1 MAVTAKLY
9 GKFIENLAKKQIDLV
24 NDSIKVMLCTSSYI
38 PDQDTHEHKVD
49 VTNEIT
55 GTGYTAGGVALATKT
70 VTYTGAT
77 NVLKF
82 DADDVSWTE
91 STLTF
96 RTAVI
101 YDATNND
108 LIGYVDYG
116 ADKSSEAGTVTIPWD
131 AAGIFTITVS

>member
-9 GKFIENLAKKQIDLV
+9 GKFLENLAKKQIDLV
-24 NDSIKVMLCTSSYI
+24 NDSIKVMLCTSSYT
-38 PDQDTHEHKVD
+38 PDQDAHEHKAD

-55 GTGYTAGGVALATKT
+55 GPGYTAGGVALANKT

-82 DADDVSWTE
+82 DADDAQWID

-101 YDATNND
+101 YDATTND

-131 AAGIFTITVS
+131 AAGIFTLTAA

>member
-82 DADDVSWTE
+82 DADDVSWTN
-91 STLTF
+91 STFTF

-101 YDATNND
+101 YDATTND

-131 AAGIFTITVS
+131 AAGILTITVS

>member
-9 GKFIENLAKKQIDLV
+9 GKFLENLAKKQIDLV
-24 NDSIKVMLCTSSYI
+24 NDTIKVMLCASAYI
-38 PDQDTHEHKVD
+38 PDQDAHGSKTD

-55 GTGYTAGGVALATKT
+55 GTGYTAGGATLANKT

-82 DADDVSWTE
+82 DADDVSWTD

-101 YDATNND
+101 YDATNNA

-131 AAGIFTITVS
+131 AAGILTLTAA

>member
-1 MAVTAKLY
+1 MSVTAKLY
-9 GKFIENLAKKQIDLV
+9 GKFVENLVKKQIDLV
-24 NDSIKVMLCTSSYI
+24 NDTIKVMLCTSSYT
-38 PDQDTHEHKVD
+38 PDQDAHEHKAD

-55 GTGYTAGGVALATKT
+55 GAGYTAGGVALANKT

-82 DADDVSWTE
+82 DADDAQWTD

-101 YDATNND
+101 YDATTND

-131 AAGIFTITVS
+131 AAGIFTLTVS

>member
-24 NDSIKVMLCTSSYI
+24 NDTIKVMLCTSSYT
-38 PDQDTHEHKVD
+38 PDQDTHEHKAD

-55 GTGYTAGGVALATKT
+55 GTGYTAGGVALANKT

-82 DADDVSWTE
+82 DADDAQWTS

-101 YDATNND
+101 YDATTND

-116 ADKSSEAGTVTIPWD
+116 SDKSSEAGTVTIPWD
-131 AAGIFTITVS
+131 TAGIFTLTVS